1 MNVNFKAIRVLFCL
15 IVLSPLAHADNNLK
29 ITEQNFK
36 NLGVS
41 LGNLKSASQIPLL
54 TAPAKVAIPPEKEFI
69 VSSSQAG
76 LITKLNAAIGDKV
89 KKGAVLVE
97 LNSPDLLSM
106 QRNYLRALDEFRL
119 GGFVYQRDQK
129 LFEDGVIAQRR
140 WQETQAQ
147 YRAFMSET
155 DEHKQLLQSAGM
167 VDSDIAQL
175 GKTHHLSSQLRLTAP
190 ITGVVMERMAVAGE
204 RVDSLA
210 PIYRVA
216 NLDELWL
223 EINIPQE
230 RLASLKIG
238 DKVQLENSDTTAKIT
253 LLGQSVDA
261 ENQTV
266 LARAVIQSK
275 APNLR
280 SGQRLNIQIIQN
292 SNQALFKVP
301 NIAIAQNKGEA
312 FIFVRNTEGFT
323 VTPVTVIGKQGEES
337 IISGDLTA
345 DSTIAINGA
354 VALKANWL
362 GLGSAE

>member
-1 MNVNFKAIRVLFCL
+1 
-15 IVLSPLAHADNNLK
+15 
-29 ITEQNFK
+29 
-36 NLGVS
+36 
-41 LGNLKSASQIPLL
+41 
-54 TAPAKVAIPPEKEFI
+54 
-69 VSSSQAG
+69 
-76 LITKLNAAIGDKV
+76 
-89 KKGAVLVE
+89 LVE

-106 QRNYLRALDEFRL
+106 QRNYLKALDEFKL

-147 YRAFMSET
+147 YHAFMSEA

-167 VDSDIAQL
+167 VDGDIAQL
-175 GKTHHLSSQLRLTAP
+175 GKTHHLSSRLRLTSP

-210 PIYRVA
+210 PIYHIA

-238 DKVQLENSDTTAKIT
+238 DKVQLENSDITAKIT
-253 LLGQSVDA
+253 LLGQSVDP

-266 LARAVIQSK
+266 LARAVIQGK
-275 APNLR
+275 ATAIR
-280 SGQRLNIQIIQN
+280 AEQRLNIQIIQT

-301 NIAIAQNKGEA
+301 NTAIAQNKGEA
-312 FIFVRNTEGFT
+312 FIFVRNTDGFA
-323 VTPVTVIGKQGEES
+323 VMPVTVIGKQGEES
-337 IISGDLTA
+337 IISGDLA
-345 DSTIAINGA
+345 VDSTIAINGA

>member
-1 MNVNFKAIRVLFCL
+1 MNVNFKAIGVLFCL
-15 IVLSPLAHADNNLK
+15 IALSPLTHADNNLK

-36 NLGVS
+36 NLGVA
-41 LGNLKSASQIPLL
+41 LGTLKVANQIPLL
-54 TAPAKVAIPPEKEFI
+54 TAPAKVVVPPEKEFI

-89 KKGAVLVE
+89 KKGTVLVE

-106 QRNYLRALDEFRL
+106 QRNYLKAVDEHKL
-119 GGFVYQRDQK
+119 AILTYQRDQK

-147 YRAFMSET
+147 YHAFMSEA

-167 VDSDIAQL
+167 VDADIAQL
-175 GKTHHLSSQLRLTAP
+175 AKTHRLSSQLRLTAP
-190 ITGVVMERMAVAGE
+190 ITGVVMERLAVAGE

-210 PIYRVA
+210 PIYRVSM
-216 NLDELWL
+216 LDELWL

-238 DKVQLENSDTTAKIT
+238 DKVQIENTDITAKIT
-253 LLGQSVDA
+253 LLGQSVNA

-266 LARAVIQSK
+266 LARAVIQGK
-275 APNLR
+275 APAIR
-280 SGQRLNIQIIQN
+280 AGQRLNIQITQA
-292 SNQALFKVP
+292 SNQTLFKVP
-301 NIAIAQNKGEA
+301 NTAIAQNKGEA
-312 FIFVRNTEGFT
+312 FIFVRNTDGFM
-323 VTPVTVIGKQGEES
+323 VTPVMVVGKQGEDS
-337 IISGDLTA
+337 IISGELVA
-345 DSTIAINGA
+345 DSPIAINGA